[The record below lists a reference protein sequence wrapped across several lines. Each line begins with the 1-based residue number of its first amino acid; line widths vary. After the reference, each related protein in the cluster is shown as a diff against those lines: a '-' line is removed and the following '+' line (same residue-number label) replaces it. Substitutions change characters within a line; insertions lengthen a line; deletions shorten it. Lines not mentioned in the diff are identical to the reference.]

1 MSQAIWDV
9 ATGDD
14 HATPDSFTES
24 TQAKVSAVLSTDFCP
39 WANKYVYWLKE
50 PIGWFVIALGISV
63 LVGMHVSPL
72 GWTLA
77 SAIAGI
83 IAIGMIWPWV
93 AIQSSQCKL
102 APAIAEIYE
111 GQSCELVFSVR
122 NRLPFPMWGLAV
134 EGFLDC
140 EGDNT
145 QPTIALACV
154 PPVSSAD
161 YRLAVHPALRGH
173 YPIVAPNVT
182 CSFPFGIW
190 TARREVAHCS
200 PLIVFPQVSLIQD
213 EPALSGGRL
222 SESGEGLRAGQ
233 MGELLGV
240 REFRSGDRL
249 RNVHWVHT
257 ARTGN
262 LVVCERGGP
271 QQQAIEVNLD
281 THVVAKL
288 AATGARDLNREAIA
302 WRVRV
307 AASLVTHLHARH
319 IPVTLRIDQ
328 KTIHGAA
335 GPIGLRRMLLEL
347 ANIPADGNA
356 KCKPTVSNN
365 AAHMISMRVT
375 NDESGAQVLVDYVS
389 GKCSACHSSGNA
401 ATSHPMA
408 QRLLIDLKRSVPSQL
423 LRFWRGVEHGHVAA

>member
-9 ATGDD
+9 AREDESI
-14 HATPDSFTES
+14 APPSFVDC
-24 TQAKVSAVLSTDFCP
+24 TQGKVSAVLSTDFCP

-50 PIGWFVIALGISV
+50 PIGWFVMALGISV
-63 LVGMHVSPL
+63 LVGMHISPL

-83 IAIGMIWPWV
+83 IAIGMVWPWIAV
-93 AIQSSQCKL
+93 SSSQCKL
-102 APAIAEIYE
+102 APAVAEIYE
-111 GQSCELVFSVR
+111 GQSCELVFSVC
-122 NRLPFPMWGLAV
+122 NRLPLPLWGLAV
-134 EGFLDC
+134 EGYLDR
-140 EGDNT
+140 EGDDT

-161 YRLAVHPALRGH
+161 YRLAVQPALRGH
-173 YPIVAPNVT
+173 YPIVAPNIA

-190 TARREVAHCS
+190 TARREVAQCS
-200 PLIVFPQVSLIQD
+200 PLVVFPEVNLIQD
-213 EPALSGGRL
+213 EPTLMGGRM

-257 ARTGN
+257 ARTGK

-281 THVVAKL
+281 TTPIAKL
-288 AATGARDLNREAIA
+288 VTSGARDLNRVAIA

-307 AASLVTHLHARH
+307 AASLVNHLHARH

-328 KTIHGAA
+328 KTIHGSA
-335 GPIGLRRMLLEL
+335 GHVGLRRMLLEL
-347 ANIPADGNA
+347 ANVPADGNA
-356 KCKPTVSNN
+356 HSVRHIAKQV
-365 AAHMISMRVT
+365 AHGINMQVT
-375 NDESGAQVLVDYVS
+375 SDELGSKVLVHYLS
-389 GKCSACHSSGNA
+389 GKCSTCHSSGGA
-401 ATSHPMA
+401 ASSHAMA
-408 QRLLIDLKRSVPSQL
+408 QQMTVDLTKSVPSQL